1 MTHLKSKFS
10 KDFSRSIE
18 TVIKADDRSHIFQEV
33 DEYVVT
39 KDVSSQLTSFFE
51 AYKEKRSTINGVWIS
66 GFFGSGKSHLLKIL
80 SYVLTNKD
88 FDGKKLGEIFASK
101 IVDDEMLKSDVQ
113 HVFNTIRSE
122 SILFNIDQQAQVT
135 SKSDK
140 QAILQVF
147 YKVFYDHRGYFG
159 SQAHVAEFEAYLD
172 SEGKYEDFKS
182 EFAKALGK
190 EWVSERRHYIDPRV
204 AGALAKACSVVYNR
218 PVEDYEDYLDDWED
232 KLRFSIEDF
241 GDKVREYIATKGEG
255 FRLNFFVDEVGQFIA
270 ENTALMLNLQSIAET
285 LNTKCQGNSWIIVTS
300 QEDLESLVG
309 DDSGVQSDDFS
320 KIQGRF
326 KVRMPLTSNN
336 VDEVIEKRL
345 LEKNSEGNVSLSALY
360 SRESENLKT
369 ILHFSQGGIQFKGY
383 QGQSD
388 FVSKYPFVPYQFDL
402 FQQCIKS
409 LSRHNVFQ
417 GRHASVGERSML
429 GVFQE
434 VLKASTDFPTH
445 GLVSFD
451 AMFEGIRST
460 LRMEAQSSVLLAER
474 QLQHNALAIRALK
487 VLFLIKYFEKFSATL
502 NNICVLLMADMSAD
516 VKEHNKSVEE
526 ALNLLET
533 QTYIQKKGEVYEY
546 LTDDEKDIENEIKST
561 NIEEGEV
568 SSLLSDM
575 LFAGVLG
582 DNTIK
587 YQENGQSFDFTK
599 MVDHALQGRERDL
612 KIEVVSMNSSQYD
625 NESYFTSNSMAN
637 NTMVVKL
644 AEDKR
649 LVQEL
654 RLTIQTDR
662 YIKQKR
668 SSADTESVKRILQEK
683 GQQNTQRKKDI
694 EKLVGNL
701 IAKSDIYIG
710 GSVNT
715 RSRSAD
721 GKTRL
726 IETFQDVV
734 GRNYSKLSLLGRVE
748 FTESQ
753 LHKILSDGAPE
764 LFGEDPGGISQA
776 EKEVL
781 NYITRRKQQHDR
793 TTIADVRDHFSKG
806 QYGWPQMAGNCLVA
820 YLYTK
825 GKIEAKRGTD
835 ILTKGEFTSALNSNR
850 QWGDTLLE
858 PQMEFAKADVDL
870 LKTIHNE
877 LFDETNTGTDP
888 KAIAE
893 QFKEKLNNLS
903 SEISKLLERKED
915 FSFLSQLEPMKQKV
929 DEVARFDYAKLIE
942 TIKDHEDE
950 LMDPKEDLLD
960 PIRTFW
966 NGNQRKILE
975 SVKEY
980 VNGNRA
986 NFDELKENNL
996 DILEECLAS
1005 DTPYKGTIIRQAK
1018 ESMEAIKKETLA
1030 LIKDA
1035 RNSAQEALNTIESSV
1050 SMDYTFKKIDDAE
1063 KLKVLKPLEELRTQI
1078 SNERFIVSLRSI
1090 QNEKIPELKVRLLN
1104 ELNRIAEAQGEGGP
1118 GEGGSKYVSINSTRS
1133 DIHFD
1138 GSELKDE
1145 NDVDAY
1151 LEAVKKSLMKQ
1162 INQSN
1167 KITL

>member
-1 MTHLKSKFS
+1 MTQLKSKFT

-18 TVIKADDRSHIFQEV
+18 TVIKADDRSHILQEV

-39 KDVSSQLTSFFE
+39 KDVSLQLTSFFE
-51 AYKEKRSTINGVWIS
+51 AYKERRSTINGVWIS

-80 SYVLTNKD
+80 SYVLTNKE
-88 FDGKKLGEIFASK
+88 FDGKKLGKIFASK
-101 IVDDEMLKSDVQ
+101 IVDDEMLKSDVEY
-113 HVFNTIRSE
+113 VFETIRSE
-122 SILFNIDQQAQVT
+122 SILFNIDQQAQIT

-172 SEGKYEDFKS
+172 SEGKYEDFKL
-182 EFAKALGK
+182 EFAKVRGK
-190 EWVSERRHYIDPRV
+190 EWITERKNYVDPRV
-204 AGALAKACSVVYNR
+204 ADALAKACSVVYNR

-241 GDKVREYIATKGEG
+241 GDKVREYIKAKGEG

-270 ENTALMLNLQSIAET
+270 ENTGLMLNLQSIAET
-285 LNTKCQGNSWIIVTS
+285 LNTKCDGNSWIIVTS

-345 LEKNSEGNVSLSALY
+345 LEKNAEGNVSLSAVY
-360 SRESENLKT
+360 SRESENLRT
-369 ILHFSQGGIQFKGY
+369 ILHFSQGGVQFKGY
-383 QGQSD
+383 ENQSD

-434 VLKASTDFPTH
+434 VLKASMNLSAH

-460 LRMEAQSSVLLAER
+460 LRMEAQSSVLLAEK
-474 QLQHNALAIRALK
+474 QLKHNPLAIRALK

-502 NNICVLLMADMSAD
+502 NNICVLLLADMSVD
-516 VKEHNKSVEE
+516 VREHNKIIEE

-561 NIEEGEV
+561 NIEEGEL
-568 SSLLSDM
+568 SRLLSDM

-582 DNTIK
+582 DSSIK

-599 MVDHALQGRERDL
+599 MVDHSLQGRERDL
-612 KIEVVSMNSSQYD
+612 KIEVVSMNSSHYD
-625 NESYFTSNSMAN
+625 NDSYFTSNSMAN
-637 NTMVVKL
+637 NIMVVKL

-654 RLTIQTDR
+654 RLAIQTDR

-668 SSADTESVKRILQEK
+668 SSADTETVKRILQEK

-694 EKLVGNL
+694 EKLIGNL

-710 GSVNT
+710 GAVNT
-715 RSRSAD
+715 RSKSSD

-748 FTESQ
+748 FNESQ
-753 LHKILSDGAPE
+753 LHRILSDGSPE

-781 NYITRRKQQHDR
+781 NFISRRKQQHDR
-793 TTIADVRDHFSKG
+793 TTITDVREHFAKG
-806 QYGWPQMAGNCLVA
+806 QYGWPLMAGNCLVA

-835 ILTKGEFTSALNSNR
+835 ILTKGEFTSALNNNR

-858 PQMEFAKADVDL
+858 PQIEFAKADVDL
-870 LKTIHNE
+870 LKTVHNE

-893 QFKEKLNNLS
+893 QFKVKLDGLS
-903 SEISKLLERKED
+903 SEIERLLQRKED
-915 FSFLSQLEPMKQKV
+915 FPFLSQLEPMKQKV
-929 DEVARFDYAKLIE
+929 DQVERIDYAKLIDS
-942 TIKDHEDE
+942 IKDHEDD
-950 LMDPKEDLLD
+950 LIDAKEDLLD

-966 NGNQRKILE
+966 NSNQRKILE

-996 DILEECLAS
+996 DILEECIAS

-1030 LIKDA
+1030 LIDQA
-1035 RNSAQEALNTIESSV
+1035 RGAARESIKLVEDSV
-1050 SMDYTFKKIDDAE
+1050 TKDYTFKALKDTE
-1063 KLKVLKPLEELRTQI
+1063 KSGVLKPLYDLVTQI

-1090 QNEKIPELKVRLLN
+1090 QNERIPELKVKLLN
-1104 ELNRIAEAQGEGGP
+1104 ELQRIAEAHGQGA

-1133 DIHFD
+1133 DILFE